1 MAIMRIT
8 CPECGAGLKSP
19 DGFTVGQEVECPK
32 CSTEFEVEK
41 PVAAKTTALAPSQT
55 KALSKKT
62 TRLSARDED
71 DEDDKPKKKKKKKKT
86 ADDEEE
92 WSYKNSWIRYAVLG
106 VLLVVLAVLGYM
118 LYLKKKKEKENADAK
133 PSGNTD
139 NTPTLVQGGPG
150 LKQGGPIPKLN
161 PLPNPGAPGGGFP
174 SAQPGVIPKKNNFPA
189 QPAGGGGGSPLDQL
203 LGGGPGM
210 SPQEREKIKNG
221 LSAKLVG
228 TWTADLGGGKTQ
240 TVTYTPDGKFTET
253 GAKSQTGTWR
263 VSELLGTRG
272 LALARTGQPAEV
284 NAVFE
289 GDELIHDTADRG
301 VSGVFRRK

>member
-19 DGFTVGQEVECPK
+19 DGFTAGQEVECPK

-62 TRLSARDED
+62 TKLSARDED
-71 DEDDKPKKKKKKKKT
+71 DEDDLPKKKKKGKKKKA

-106 VLLVVLAVLGYM
+106 VLVVVMCVLGYM
-118 LYLKKKKEKENADAK
+118 LIQKNKKAKESGDAK
-133 PSGNTD
+133 PVDEIGTV
-139 NTPTLVQGGPG
+139 PTAVVKGGP
-150 LKQGGPIPKLN
+150 KQGN
-161 PLPNPGAPGGGFP
+161 PVAFGKANQKTFVPPSGQPGLVTNNAVAGGGFN
-174 SAQPGVIPKKNNFPA
+174 QP
-189 QPAGGGGGSPLDQL
+189 PAGDPLSALMGSPA
-203 LGGGPGM
+203 M
-210 SPQEREKIKNG
+210 SPQERAQKTAT
-221 LSAKLVG
+221 LTAKLAG
-228 TWTADLGGGKTQ
+228 AWTADLGGGKTQ

-253 GAKSQTGTWR
+253 GASPKTGTWR

-272 LALARTGQPAEV
+272 LVLDRSVEPRQVT
-284 NAVFE
+284 AVFE
-289 GDELIHDTADRG
+289 GDEMIHDTADRG
-301 VSGVFRRK
+301 VSAVFRKK